1 MHIFYRSK
9 KDHYKEEGI
18 HILDKV
24 IFPIALVSPI
34 MTVPQ
39 VLEVWQNHQTAGL
52 AVTTWIGFTFASIFW
67 MLYGLTH
74 KDKAIMISSFCVVI
88 LDVLIVAGIMIQKQ

>member
-1 MHIFYRSK
+1 MFFYHKSK

-39 VLEVWQNHQTAGL
+39 VLQVWQNHQTAGL
-52 AVTTWIGFTFASIFW
+52 SVTTWIGFAFASTFW
-67 MLYGLTH
+67 TLYGIAH
-74 KDKAIMISSFCVVI
+74 KDKAITISSAIVVG
-88 LDVLIVAGIMIQKQ
+88 LDILIVIGILAQQ